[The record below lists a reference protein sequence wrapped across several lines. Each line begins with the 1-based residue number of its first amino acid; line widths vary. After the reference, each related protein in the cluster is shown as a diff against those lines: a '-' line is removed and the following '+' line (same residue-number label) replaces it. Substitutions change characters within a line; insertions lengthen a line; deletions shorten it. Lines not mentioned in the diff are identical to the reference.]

1 MFATVPFTHS
11 INASISRDLRV
22 CLEARSSLLAKVGVE
37 FDSSSTRSPLII
49 IDVQQ
54 GLFAL
59 PMPPWSGGEVVA
71 RIAGLLK
78 RARAEGVPVFHVQHD
93 DGPGHMLAK
102 GSPGFLLHPDLA
114 PLAGEPVI
122 EKRESSA
129 FHGTDL
135 DDQLRRAGIHR
146 LVVTGMQS
154 EMCVDSACRAIAH
167 GYRVALVSDGHTTWD
182 TLVLPASKI
191 VAHHNLLLGR
201 ICGEPVTSDEVRF

>member
-1 MFATVPFTHS
+1 
-11 INASISRDLRV
+11 
-22 CLEARSSLLAKVGVE
+22 
-37 FDSSSTRSPLII
+37 
-49 IDVQQ
+49 
-54 GLFAL
+54 
-59 PMPPWSGGEVVA
+59 VA

-78 RARAEGVPVFHVQHD
+78 CARAECVPVFHVQHD
-93 DGPGHMLAK
+93 GGPGHILAK
-102 GSPGFLLHPDLA
+102 GSPRFLPHPDLA

-129 FHGTDL
+129 FHGTDF
-135 DDQLRRAGIHR
+135 DAQLRRAGIDR

-154 EMCVDSACRAIAH
+154 EMCVNSACRGAIAH

-201 ICGEPVTSDEVRF
+201 ICGEPVMLDEVRF